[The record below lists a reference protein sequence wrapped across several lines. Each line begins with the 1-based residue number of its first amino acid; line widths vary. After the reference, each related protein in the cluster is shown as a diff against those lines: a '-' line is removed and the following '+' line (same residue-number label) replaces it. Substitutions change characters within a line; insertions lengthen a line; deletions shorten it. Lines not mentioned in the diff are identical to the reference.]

1 MHRPMGGKVAMITG
15 AGRGIGRKVALELAS
30 RGAAV
35 VLTGKDAGALNETA
49 RLTSANTA
57 GKPESKVNEQVF
69 SREADVTEPEQI
81 ASLCREAIT
90 HFKRIDILVN
100 NAAVIGPTC
109 PVAEVGLGDWEDV
122 LRINLTGAFICAKAV
137 LPHMMERRSG
147 KIINMAS
154 IAGKLAYA
162 MRSPYAASKWGLIG
176 FTKTL
181 AEECG
186 PYNIQ
191 VNAVCPG
198 PIKGE
203 RIGEVITARAREL
216 NIPVQDVEKEY
227 VAKSC
232 MKRMVSESEVAS
244 LVAFLAS
251 AESDGITGEAI
262 GITAGYYL

>member
-1 MHRPMGGKVAMITG
+1 
-15 AGRGIGRKVALELAS
+15 
-30 RGAAV
+30 
-35 VLTGKDAGALNETA
+35 
-49 RLTSANTA
+49 
-57 GKPESKVNEQVF
+57 
-69 SREADVTEPEQI
+69 
-81 ASLCREAIT
+81 
-90 HFKRIDILVN
+90 
-100 NAAVIGPTC
+100 
-109 PVAEVGLGDWEDV
+109 
-122 LRINLTGAFICAKAV
+122 
-137 LPHMMERRSG
+137 MMERRCG

-198 PIKGE
+198 PVKGE
-203 RIGEVITARAREL
+203 RIDEVVTARAREL
-216 NIPVQDVEKEY
+216 NIPVQDAEKEY

-232 MKRMVSESEVAS
+232 MKRMVTESEVAF

-251 AESDGITGEAI
+251 AQADGITGEAI
-262 GITAGYYL
+262 DITAGYYL

>member
-1 MHRPMGGKVAMITG
+1 MDGKVAMITG

-30 RGAAV
+30 RGATV
-35 VLTGKDAGALNETA
+35 VLTDKNAGALDETA
-49 RLTSANTA
+49 RLISASLTGA
-57 GKPESKVNEQVF
+57 PENKVNEQHIW
-69 SREADVTEPEQI
+69 READVTDVEQI
-81 ASLCREAIT
+81 ASLCQDVVA
-90 HFKRIDILVN
+90 HLKRIDVLVN
-100 NAAVIGPTC
+100 NAAIAGPTR
-109 PVAEVGLGDWEDV
+109 PVTEVELGDWEDV
-122 LRINLTGAFICAKAV
+122 LRVNLTGAFICAKTV
-137 LPHMMERRSG
+137 LPHMMERHSG

-198 PIKGE
+198 PVKGE
-203 RIGEVITARAREL
+203 RIDEVIAARAHEL
-216 NIPVQDVEKEY
+216 NISVQNVETEY

-232 MKRMVSESEVAS
+232 MRRMVTESEVAS

-251 AESDGITGEAI
+251 ADADGITGEAI
-262 GITAGYYL
+262 DITAGYCL